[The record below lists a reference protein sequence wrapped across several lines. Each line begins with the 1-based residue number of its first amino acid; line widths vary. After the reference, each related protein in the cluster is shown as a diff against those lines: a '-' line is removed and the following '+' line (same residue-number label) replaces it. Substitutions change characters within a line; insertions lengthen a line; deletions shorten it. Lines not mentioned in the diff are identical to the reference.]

1 MANFNT
7 SNPDQLI
14 YENSI
19 LTIEVLGGVRLEG
32 LDRMRVTL
40 KVSLNE
46 SEIPPLRH
54 NLDLYNDVQVENL
67 IRKTAERLEVGST
80 SLTKAVAEITSQLEL
95 YRLLQLEA

>member
-14 YENSI
+14 YENSL

-40 KVSLNE
+40 KVSLNQ
-46 SEIPPLRH
+46 SAIPPIRH
-54 NLDLYNDVQVENL
+54 NLDLYNDTPVHAGVSPVCS
-67 IRKTAERLEVGST
+67 KTKYIVKQKQLNP
-80 SLTKAVAEITSQLEL
+80 TK
-95 YRLLQLEA
+95 

>member
-46 SEIPPLRH
+46 SEIARSRGFSITIVRNIRATLCFLTYSDRH
-54 NLDLYNDVQVENL
+54 YKQ
-67 IRKTAERLEVGST
+67 
-80 SLTKAVAEITSQLEL
+80 
-95 YRLLQLEA
+95 

>member
-1 MANFNT
+1 MPQFNIT
-7 SNPDQLI
+7 NIDHLI

-46 SEIPPLRH
+46 SEIPPVRH
-54 NLDLYNDVQVENL
+54 NLPLP
-67 IRKTAERLEVGST
+67 
-80 SLTKAVAEITSQLEL
+80 
-95 YRLLQLEA
+95 

>member
-40 KVSLNE
+40 KVSVD
-46 SEIPPLRH
+46 SGP
-54 NLDLYNDVQVENL
+54 Y
-67 IRKTAERLEVGST
+67 
-80 SLTKAVAEITSQLEL
+80 
-95 YRLLQLEA
+95 